1 MSKKDY
7 IYEVKPENLDNFE
20 NDTEIFLPVQ
30 GQKRMNGTVKSIKKN
45 KKTQSQCLHQ

>member
-30 GQKRMNGTVKSIKKN
+30 GQKRINGTIKSKN
-45 KKTQSQCLHQ
+45 KKSQSQCLHQ